1 MAKKQKT
8 PQPQWDGTN
17 LVWRWRDPVIKKHI
31 RLAKSP
37 SKSNREGLKAAREAL
52 ERYLAD
58 RENQSVVPGGKS
70 TLKGGLEE
78 QAGQWIAKQRRRANK
93 GLHSHDF
100 ARKGAN
106 AVNKF
111 IEIVGDG
118 SVDRL
123 SRSKTIET
131 YTDGMLESDLAPKT
145 ISNHYGYIRR
155 FINDLYKAEVL
166 DVPPRNLDEITIQV
180 PVKHDKSQFTIPQ
193 LKETHKYLASW
204 NTKLWEC
211 WFLLGLNCGL
221 QEADISELRKG
232 DWKRVKP
239 NGCATFMRLDRRRT
253 KTIKHKNVPKMEH
266 CLWKRTWELLLKFSK
281 HKVEGERIF
290 LRPNGK
296 PLKFETG
303 NSSNNYF
310 PVPWKNIIHDAVPE
324 NPLGFVSLRKT
335 GANLCEK
342 RIPGS
347 KHPYLAHGYK
357 SIADIH
363 YANFPL
369 EKLDQVLSWI
379 EKDLGLV
386 DELVIR
392 SPEMITNPRRPS
404 Q

>member
-1 MAKKQKT
+1 MC
-8 PQPQWDGTN
+8 DI
-17 LVWRWRDPVIKKHI
+17 V
-31 RLAKSP
+31 
-37 SKSNREGLKAAREAL
+37 
-52 ERYLAD
+52 
-58 RENQSVVPGGKS
+58 SVVICASRIGS
-70 TLKGGLEE
+70 L
-78 QAGQWIAKQRRRANK
+78 NK
-93 GLHSHDF
+93 GMCQVLRNSGV
-100 ARKGAN
+100 RQ
-106 AVNKF
+106 
-111 IEIVGDG
+111 
-118 SVDRL
+118 L
-123 SRSKTIET
+123 Q
-131 YTDGMLESDLAPKT
+131 LEGK
-145 ISNHYGYIRR
+145 
-155 FINDLYKAEVL
+155 
-166 DVPPRNLDEITIQV
+166 
-180 PVKHDKSQFTIPQ
+180 
-193 LKETHKYLASW
+193 
-204 NTKLWEC
+204 
-211 WFLLGLNCGL
+211 
-221 QEADISELRKG
+221 
-232 DWKRVKP
+232 
-239 NGCATFMRLDRRRT
+239 
-253 KTIKHKNVPKMEH
+253 
-266 CLWKRTWELLLKFSK
+266 
-281 HKVEGERIF
+281 RIF

-369 EKLDQVLSWI
+369 EKLDMVLSWI